1 MECKL
6 FFYIS
11 SIILDMKSKLLGL
24 LDLKKT
30 SIHRQNAKNLKKC
43 YVNQAF
49 HYPQAECYILY
60 ASCRQHILKHAVRR
74 ILYANNLQHILQHAA
89 SYNFFAGCQQHTY

>member
-1 MECKL
+1 MSEHWWPC
-6 FFYIS
+6 S
-11 SIILDMKSKLLGL
+11 WILLLEGKTTGNKRF
-24 LDLKKT
+24 KKT
-30 SIHRQNAKNLKKC
+30 SIQRQNAKNLKKC

-60 ASCRQHILKHAVRR
+60 ASCRQYILKHAVSR